1 VSVRIH
7 RIYCKSVSEANNVF
21 DLDQSQSIHLIKVL
35 RLKIDEE
42 VDVFDGKGSSATCR
56 ISKISRS
63 AITLERFSSVS
74 SLEQKEEKIICII
87 PFIKKD
93 NFHFM
98 LQKLTEIGVS
108 DFMLYKPDLI
118 DQSIARK
125 DILKLAEK
133 AEEVVISA
141 CKQCGSNFLPTISV
155 FENLKDTLNIL
166 SEGISIY
173 AFDVDAL
180 VDFKTEE
187 LIDEL
192 SISVITGPESG
203 FSEEEK
209 TILSNNGVKIRLIGR
224 NVLRAE
230 TAPLVISTLIQ
241 NHFGRI

>member
-1 VSVRIH
+1 MTR
-7 RIYCKSVSEANNVF
+7 
-21 DLDQSQSIHLIKVL
+21 VL

-42 VDVFDGKGSSATCR
+42 VDVFDGKGSSAICR
-56 ISKISRS
+56 ISAISRNT
-63 AITLERFSSVS
+63 ITLERISSVES
-74 SLEQKEEKIICII
+74 SNIEAEKINCII

-108 DFMLYKPDLI
+108 HLILYRPDLI

-141 CKQCGSNFLPTISV
+141 CKQCGSNFLPKMSIS
-155 FENLKDTLNIL
+155 ENLSAAL
-166 SEGISIY
+166 SNLDVAESVY
-173 AFDVDAL
+173 AFDIEAIKA
-180 VDFKTEE
+180 FETTE
-187 LIDEL
+187 LTDQL
-192 SISVITGPESG
+192 SISFVTGPESG
-203 FSEEEK
+203 FSKEEK
-209 TILSNNGVKIRLIGR
+209 SFLSNNGAKIRLIGK

>member
-1 VSVRIH
+1 MRIH
-7 RIYCKSVSEANNVF
+7 RIYCKSVSETNNVF
-21 DLDQSQSIHLIKVL
+21 DLDQSQSIHMTRVL

-42 VDVFDGKGSSATCR
+42 VNVFDGEGLSAICR
-56 ISKISRS
+56 ISAISRNT
-63 AITLERFSSVS
+63 ITLKRISSVES
-74 SLEQKEEKIICII
+74 SNIEAEKIICII

-108 DFMLYKPDLI
+108 HLILYRPDLI

-141 CKQCGSNFLPTISV
+141 CKQCGSNFLPKMSIS
-155 FENLKDTLNIL
+155 ENLSAAL
-166 SEGISIY
+166 SNLDVAESVY
-173 AFDVDAL
+173 AFDIEAIKA
-180 VDFKTEE
+180 FETTE
-187 LIDEL
+187 LTDQV
-192 SISVITGPESG
+192 SISFVTGPESG

-209 TILSNNGVKIRLIGR
+209 SFLSNNGAKIRLIGK

>member
-1 VSVRIH
+1 MTR
-7 RIYCKSVSEANNVF
+7 
-21 DLDQSQSIHLIKVL
+21 VL

-42 VDVFDGKGSSATCR
+42 VDVFDGEGSSAICR
-56 ISKISRS
+56 ISAISRNT
-63 AITLERFSSVS
+63 ITLERISSVES
-74 SLEQKEEKIICII
+74 SNIEAEKIICII

-108 DFMLYKPDLI
+108 HLILYRPDLI

-141 CKQCGSNFLPTISV
+141 CKQCGSNFLPKMSIS
-155 FENLKDTLNIL
+155 ENLSAAL
-166 SEGISIY
+166 SNLDVAESVY
-173 AFDVDAL
+173 AFDIEAIKA
-180 VDFKTEE
+180 FETTE
-187 LIDEL
+187 LTDQV
-192 SISVITGPESG
+192 SISFVTGPESG

-209 TILSNNGVKIRLIGR
+209 SFLSNNGAKIRLIGK

>member
-1 VSVRIH
+1 MRIH
-7 RIYCKSVSEANNVF
+7 RIYCKSVSETNNVF
-21 DLDQSQSIHLIKVL
+21 DLDQSQSIHMSRVL

-42 VDVFDGKGSSATCR
+42 VDVFDGEGSSAIC
-56 ISKISRS
+56 KISAISRN
-63 AITLERFSSVS
+63 AITLERISSVK
-74 SLEQKEEKIICII
+74 SLNIEAEKIICIV

-108 DFMLYKPDLI
+108 HLILYRPDLI

-133 AEEVVISA
+133 AEEVVINA
-141 CKQCGSNFLPTISV
+141 CKQCGSNFLPKMSIS
-155 FENLKDTLNIL
+155 ENLSAALNNV
-166 SEGISIY
+166 GGDDGIY
-173 AFDVDAL
+173 AFDVEAIKA
-180 VDFKTEE
+180 FETEE
-187 LIDEL
+187 LTDQL
-192 SISVITGPESG
+192 SVSFVTGPESG

-209 TILSNNGVKIRLIGR
+209 SFLSNNDVKMRLIGK

>member
-1 VSVRIH
+1 MTR
-7 RIYCKSVSEANNVF
+7 
-21 DLDQSQSIHLIKVL
+21 VL

-42 VDVFDGKGSSATCR
+42 VDVFDGKGSSAICR
-56 ISKISRS
+56 ISAISRNTV
-63 AITLERFSSVS
+63 TLERISSVES
-74 SLEQKEEKIICII
+74 SNIEAEKINCII

-108 DFMLYKPDLI
+108 HLILYRPDLI

-125 DILKLAEK
+125 NILKLAEK

-141 CKQCGSNFLPTISV
+141 CKQCGSNFLPKMSIS
-155 FENLKDTLNIL
+155 ESLSAALNNLGVED
-166 SEGISIY
+166 SIY
-173 AFDVDAL
+173 AFDVEA
-180 VDFKTEE
+180 TEAFETKE
-187 LIDEL
+187 LTDQL
-192 SISVITGPESG
+192 SISFVTGPESG

-209 TILSNNGVKIRLIGR
+209 SFLRNNGVKIRLIGK

>member
-1 VSVRIH
+1 MTR
-7 RIYCKSVSEANNVF
+7 
-21 DLDQSQSIHLIKVL
+21 VL

-42 VDVFDGKGSSATCR
+42 VDVFDGEGSSAICR
-56 ISKISRS
+56 ISAISRNT
-63 AITLERFSSVS
+63 ITLKRISSVES
-74 SLEQKEEKIICII
+74 SNIEAEKIICII

-108 DFMLYKPDLI
+108 HLILYRPDLI

-141 CKQCGSNFLPTISV
+141 CKQCGSNFLPKMSIS
-155 FENLKDTLNIL
+155 ENLSAAL
-166 SEGISIY
+166 SNLDVAGSVY
-173 AFDVDAL
+173 AFDIEAIKA
-180 VDFKTEE
+180 FETTE
-187 LIDEL
+187 LTDQV
-192 SISVITGPESG
+192 SISFVTGPESG

-209 TILSNNGVKIRLIGR
+209 SFLSNNGAKIRLIGK

>member
-1 VSVRIH
+1 MRVH
-7 RIYCKSVSEANNVF
+7 RIYCKSVSETNNVF
-21 DLDQSQSIHLIKVL
+21 DLDQSQSIHMTRVL

-42 VDVFDGKGSSATCR
+42 VNVFDGAGSSAICR
-56 ISKISRS
+56 ISAISRNT
-63 AITLERFSSVS
+63 ITLERISSVES
-74 SLEQKEEKIICII
+74 SNIEAEKIICII

-108 DFMLYKPDLI
+108 HLILYRPDLI

-133 AEEVVISA
+133 AEEVIISA
-141 CKQCGSNFLPTISV
+141 CKQCGSNFLPKMSIS
-155 FENLKDTLNIL
+155 ENLSAAL
-166 SEGISIY
+166 SNLDVAGSVY
-173 AFDVDAL
+173 AFDIEAIKA
-180 VDFKTEE
+180 FETTE
-187 LIDEL
+187 LTDQV
-192 SISVITGPESG
+192 SVSFVTGPESG

-209 TILSNNGVKIRLIGR
+209 SFLSNNGAKIRLIGK

>member
-1 VSVRIH
+1 MRIH
-7 RIYCKSVSEANNVF
+7 RIYCKSVSETNNVF
-21 DLDQSQSIHLIKVL
+21 DLDQSQSIHMTRVL

-42 VDVFDGKGSSATCR
+42 VDVFDGKGSSAICR
-56 ISKISRS
+56 ISAISRNT
-63 AITLERFSSVS
+63 ITLERISSVES
-74 SLEQKEEKIICII
+74 SNIEAEKINCII

-108 DFMLYKPDLI
+108 HLILYRPDLI

-125 DILKLAEK
+125 NILKLAEK

-141 CKQCGSNFLPTISV
+141 CKQCGSNFLPKMSIS
-155 FENLKDTLNIL
+155 ENLSAAL
-166 SEGISIY
+166 SNLDIAESVY
-173 AFDVDAL
+173 AFDIEAIKA
-180 VDFKTEE
+180 FETTE
-187 LIDEL
+187 LTDQV
-192 SISVITGPESG
+192 SISFVTGPESG

-209 TILSNNGVKIRLIGR
+209 SFLSNNGAKIRLIGK

>member
-1 VSVRIH
+1 VRIH
-7 RIYCKSVSEANNVF
+7 RIYCKSVSETNNVF
-21 DLDQSQSIHLIKVL
+21 DLDQSQSIHMTRVL

-42 VDVFDGKGSSATCR
+42 VDVFDGEGSSAICR
-56 ISKISRS
+56 ISAISRNT
-63 AITLERFSSVS
+63 ITLERISSVES
-74 SLEQKEEKIICII
+74 SNIEAEKIICII

-108 DFMLYKPDLI
+108 HLILYRPDLI
-118 DQSIARK
+118 EQSIARK

-141 CKQCGSNFLPTISV
+141 CKQCGSNFLPKMSIS
-155 FENLKDTLNIL
+155 ENLSAAL
-166 SEGISIY
+166 SNLDVAESVY
-173 AFDVDAL
+173 AFDIEAIKA
-180 VDFKTEE
+180 FETTE
-187 LIDEL
+187 LTDQV
-192 SISVITGPESG
+192 SISFVTGPESG

-209 TILSNNGVKIRLIGR
+209 SFLSNNGAKIRLIGK
-224 NVLRAE
+224 NILRAE

>member
-1 VSVRIH
+1 MRIH
-7 RIYCKSVSEANNVF
+7 RIYCKSVSETNNVF
-21 DLDQSQSIHLIKVL
+21 DLDQSQSIHMTRVL

-42 VDVFDGKGSSATCR
+42 VDVFDGEGSSAICR
-56 ISKISRS
+56 ISAISRNT
-63 AITLERFSSVS
+63 ITLERISSVES
-74 SLEQKEEKIICII
+74 SNIEAEKIICII

-108 DFMLYKPDLI
+108 HLILYRPDLI

-141 CKQCGSNFLPTISV
+141 CKQCGSNFLPKMSIS
-155 FENLKDTLNIL
+155 ENLSAAL
-166 SEGISIY
+166 SNLDVADSVY
-173 AFDVDAL
+173 AFDIEAIKA
-180 VDFKTEE
+180 FETTE
-187 LIDEL
+187 LTDQV
-192 SISVITGPESG
+192 SICFVTGPESG

-209 TILSNNGVKIRLIGR
+209 SFLSNNGAKIRLIGK

>member
-1 VSVRIH
+1 MRIH
-7 RIYCKSVSEANNVF
+7 RIYCKSVSETNNVF
-21 DLDQSQSIHLIKVL
+21 DLDQSQSIHMTRVL

-42 VDVFDGKGSSATCR
+42 VDVFDGKGSSAICR
-56 ISKISRS
+56 ISAISRNT
-63 AITLERFSSVS
+63 ITLERISSVES
-74 SLEQKEEKIICII
+74 SNIEAEKIICII

-108 DFMLYKPDLI
+108 HLILYRPDLI

-141 CKQCGSNFLPTISV
+141 CKQCGSNFLPKMSIS
-155 FENLKDTLNIL
+155 ENLSAAL
-166 SEGISIY
+166 SNLDVAESVY
-173 AFDVDAL
+173 AFDIEAI
-180 VDFKTEE
+180 KTFETTE
-187 LIDEL
+187 LTDQV
-192 SISVITGPESG
+192 SICFVTGPESG

-209 TILSNNGVKIRLIGR
+209 SFLSNNGAKIRLIGK

>member
-1 VSVRIH
+1 MRIH
-7 RIYCKSVSEANNVF
+7 RIYCKSVSETNNVF
-21 DLDQSQSIHLIKVL
+21 DLDQSQSIHMTRVL

-42 VDVFDGKGSSATCR
+42 VDVFDGKGSSAICR
-56 ISKISRS
+56 ISAISRNT
-63 AITLERFSSVS
+63 ITLERISSVES
-74 SLEQKEEKIICII
+74 SNIEAEKINCII

-108 DFMLYKPDLI
+108 HLILYRPDLI

-125 DILKLAEK
+125 NILKLAEK

-141 CKQCGSNFLPTISV
+141 CKQCGSNFLPKMSIS
-155 FENLKDTLNIL
+155 ENLSAAL
-166 SEGISIY
+166 SNLDVVGSVY
-173 AFDVDAL
+173 AFDIEAIKA
-180 VDFKTEE
+180 FETTE
-187 LIDEL
+187 LIDQV
-192 SISVITGPESG
+192 SISFVTGPESG

-209 TILSNNGVKIRLIGR
+209 SFLSNNGAKIRLIGK

>member
-1 VSVRIH
+1 MTR
-7 RIYCKSVSEANNVF
+7 
-21 DLDQSQSIHLIKVL
+21 VL

-42 VDVFDGKGSSATCR
+42 VDVFDGEGSSAICR
-56 ISKISRS
+56 ISAISRNT
-63 AITLERFSSVS
+63 ITLKRISSVES
-74 SLEQKEEKIICII
+74 SNIEAEKIICII

-108 DFMLYKPDLI
+108 HLILYRPDLI

-141 CKQCGSNFLPTISV
+141 CKQCGSNFLPKMSIS
-155 FENLKDTLNIL
+155 ENLSAAL
-166 SEGISIY
+166 SNLDVAGSVY
-173 AFDVDAL
+173 AFDIEAIKA
-180 VDFKTEE
+180 FETTE
-187 LIDEL
+187 LTDQV
-192 SISVITGPESG
+192 SVSFVTGPESG

-209 TILSNNGVKIRLIGR
+209 SFLSNNGAKIRLIGK

>member
-1 VSVRIH
+1 L
-7 RIYCKSVSEANNVF
+7 E
-21 DLDQSQSIHLIKVL
+21 
-35 RLKIDEE
+35 
-42 VDVFDGKGSSATCR
+42 R
-56 ISKISRS
+56 ISTVK
-63 AITLERFSSVS
+63 SSNIES
-74 SLEQKEEKIICII
+74 EKIICII

-108 DFMLYKPDLI
+108 HLILYRPDLI

-141 CKQCGSNFLPTISV
+141 CKQCGSNFLPKMSIS
-155 FENLKDTLNIL
+155 ESLSAALNNLGVED
-166 SEGISIY
+166 SIY
-173 AFDVDAL
+173 AFDVEA
-180 VDFKTEE
+180 TEAFETKE
-187 LIDEL
+187 LTDQL
-192 SISVITGPESG
+192 SISFVTGPESG

-209 TILSNNGVKIRLIGR
+209 SFLSNNGVKIRLIGK

>member
-1 VSVRIH
+1 MTR
-7 RIYCKSVSEANNVF
+7 
-21 DLDQSQSIHLIKVL
+21 VL

-42 VDVFDGKGSSATCR
+42 VDVFDGEGSSAICR
-56 ISKISRS
+56 ISAISRNT
-63 AITLERFSSVS
+63 ITLKRISSVES
-74 SLEQKEEKIICII
+74 SNIEAEKIICII

-108 DFMLYKPDLI
+108 HLILYRPDLI

-141 CKQCGSNFLPTISV
+141 CKQCGSNFLPKMSIS
-155 FENLKDTLNIL
+155 ENLSAAL
-166 SEGISIY
+166 SNLDVAESVY
-173 AFDVDAL
+173 AFDIEAIKA
-180 VDFKTEE
+180 FETTE
-187 LIDEL
+187 LTDQV
-192 SISVITGPESG
+192 SISFVTGPESG

-209 TILSNNGVKIRLIGR
+209 SFLSNNGAKIRLIGK